1 MAIKIGKT
9 VYRNI
14 QEQVEKN
21 KEDIEGI
28 KKTIPYPSD
37 EYYNKDE
44 SDAKF
49 ETIADI
55 ESNYYDK
62 NEIDTALSFKQDSLT
77 EGDGIDINGDNMIS
91 VDTATIA
98 TKEYVTELINEIPTQ
113 KFMHYVYVKT
123 YDSAAIIFSV
133 ILETSAAITKINAH
147 NFIGEYS
154 IPIIC
159 QGTNYIGNNRA
170 WVRSVQS
177 GHITIE
183 FGVASPGEYL
193 IDNEEIEYIYDSI
206 VDM

>member
-1 MAIKIGKT
+1 MTMAIKIGKT

-62 NEIDTALSFKQDSLT
+62 DEIDTALANKQDSLN
-77 EGDGIDINGDNMIS
+77 EGDGIDINSENNIS
-91 VDTATIA
+91 VDTAYLDDRYLLKTNFTQRYLHRLFFDIDN
-98 TKEYVTELINEIPTQ
+98 ESSYVTLNLITTSSVAWTLGNLPTISNAPIDITAASFSLTGSYEFTLNVRNNDIQIINQNET
-113 KFMHYVYVKT
+113 
-123 YDSAAIIFSV
+123 
-133 ILETSAAITKINAH
+133 
-147 NFIGEYS
+147 
-154 IPIIC
+154 
-159 QGTNYIGNNRA
+159 
-170 WVRSVQS
+170 
-177 GHITIE
+177 
-183 FGVASPGEYL
+183 YL
-193 IDNEEIEYIYDSI
+193 IDFEGVTSVHDR
-206 VDM
+206 VQPL